1 MAQTQYQYLFTPL
14 KIGPVTVK
22 NRLGFAPCC
31 PTWYDNNMDQV
42 FTDQA
47 TYYYAERAKG
57 GLGLI
62 IIGAAAVSKSSNYFP
77 IPLTQLY
84 DDRNITPLKRVAEEV
99 HKYGTKLF
107 IQLWHGGLRA
117 APDYRQNTIFGD
129 SSVEMAAVAP
139 SQLSQVEMPGVV
151 SKALA
156 EEEIEAIIEDF
167 GVAAHR
173 AKKGGLDGVEV
184 HAAHGYLPWQFL
196 SPLHNRRTD
205 NYGGSMANRARF
217 LVEVLK
223 RIRRYVGTDMAVGYR
238 ISSDSLTAGDLTVDD
253 VKEIVKYI
261 DSQVNVDFV
270 DVSIAT
276 YHSIPMMIAPMGST
290 EPGYEGP
297 YTAQIKTATNKPVF
311 AVGSVTH
318 PRVAEEMLGNGQGDL
333 ILMARQLFAD
343 AEFAKK
349 AEEGREEDIRACV
362 RSNYCWTRVTK
373 GMKVECI
380 QNPAV
385 GREKEWGVGTLG
397 RAQVKKKVV
406 VIGGG
411 PGGLEAARTAAERG
425 HEVVLYEK
433 QAEVGGRVIFE
444 AKLPSRQE
452 IRGVTDWLERQA
464 RAQRVKIITSAEVTT
479 ANLQPL
485 LARERA
491 DAVIVA
497 TGSNAARDGFNGL
510 SAQEIPGWQQ
520 SYVHTFEDAVDGKL
534 AATGKVIVLDDVGDE
549 RGILTA
555 YMLGSAGR
563 DVQLVTRWAMV
574 APLTNNL
581 LDLPVHYQRLYGCEG
596 VTVHTL
602 SFIKAIGESKVTLFN
617 VVNEREWVEEGVGA
631 VVLITMFKSNNEL
644 YPLVKAQVKE
654 SFLIGDASAP
664 RSIHEAVLEGH
675 RAARAL

>member
-1 MAQTQYQYLFTPL
+1 MTQHGFQYLFTPL
-14 KIGPVTVK
+14 QIGPVTVK

-47 TYYYAERAKG
+47 TYYYEERAKG

-84 DDRNITPLKRVAEEV
+84 DDRNIIPLKNVAEAV

-129 SSVEMAAVAP
+129 SYVEMAAVAP
-139 SQLSQVEMPGVV
+139 SQLSQVEVPGVV
-151 SKALA
+151 AKPLGV
-156 EEEIEAIIEDF
+156 EEIEQIIDDF
-167 GVAAHR
+167 GVAAAR
-173 AKKGGLDGVEV
+173 AQKGGLDGVEI
-184 HAAHGYLPWQFL
+184 HGSHGYLPWQFL

-205 NYGGSMANRARF
+205 QWGGSMQNRARF
-217 LVEVLK
+217 LIEALK
-223 RIRRYVGTDMAVGYR
+223 SIRRRVGDQFAVGYR
-238 ISSDSLTAGDLTVDD
+238 ISSDSLYPGDLSVDD
-253 VKEIVKYI
+253 VREIVKYI
-261 DSQVNVDFV
+261 DTQVKVDFV

-297 YTAQIKTATNKPVF
+297 YTAQIKTATKKPVF

-318 PRVAEEMLGNGQGDL
+318 PRVAEDMLANGQGDL

-343 AEFAKK
+343 PEFAKK
-349 AEEGREEDIRACV
+349 AEEGRLDDIRACV
-362 RSNYCWTRVTK
+362 RANYCWTRVTK
-373 GMKVECI
+373 GLKVECI
-380 QNPAV
+380 QNAAV
-385 GREKEWGVGTLG
+385 GREKEWGVGKLG
-397 RAQVKKKVV
+397 RAPVKKKVL

-425 HEVVLYEK
+425 HDVVLYEK
-433 QAEVGGRVIFE
+433 RPEVGGRALLE
-444 AKLPSRQE
+444 SKLPTRQE
-452 IRGVTDWLERQA
+452 MRGVTDWLERQA
-464 RAQRVKIITSAEVTT
+464 RAQRVKIITNAEITP
-479 ANLQPL
+479 ANFQSIFDK
-485 LARERA
+485 ERP
-491 DAVIVA
+491 DAVFIA
-497 TGSNAARDGFNGL
+497 AGASGARDGFNGMT
-510 SAQEIPGWQQ
+510 ANAIPGWQQ
-520 SYVHTFEDAVDGKL
+520 PNVFTFEDAVDGKV
-534 AATGKVIVLDDVGDE
+534 AGTGKVIVLDDIGDE
-549 RGILTA
+549 KGILTA
-555 YMLGSAGR
+555 FMFGSAGR
-563 DVQLVTRWAMV
+563 QVRLVTRWAMV

-581 LDLPVHYQRLYGCEG
+581 LDLPVHYQHLYGCES

-602 SFIKAIGESKVTLFN
+602 SFIESIADQKVTLFN
-617 VVNEREWVEEGVGA
+617 VVNEREWVEDGVSA

-644 YPLVKAQVKE
+644 YPLAKAKVKDT
-654 SFLIGDASAP
+654 FLIGDASAP

-675 RAARAL
+675 RAARGI